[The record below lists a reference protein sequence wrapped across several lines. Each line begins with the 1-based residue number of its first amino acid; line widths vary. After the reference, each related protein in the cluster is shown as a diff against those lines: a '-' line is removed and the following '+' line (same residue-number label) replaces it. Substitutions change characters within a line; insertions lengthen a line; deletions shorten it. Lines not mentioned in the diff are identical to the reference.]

1 NPSPCSGAARYYKPV
16 SKIKAARCQGSN
28 MRDGLRAVAPPPPDG
43 ALRNIATIVIRSR
56 SMPSLLE
63 EKEAIRDL
71 MYRYCF
77 TTDREADPDKWAG
90 LFTEDGVWDGA
101 EFGRMQGHEALK
113 AFMVKATSGGGAGFR
128 HNMAN
133 MLIDGGGDTA

>member
-1 NPSPCSGAARYYKPV
+1 
-16 SKIKAARCQGSN
+16 
-28 MRDGLRAVAPPPPDG
+28 
-43 ALRNIATIVIRSR
+43 
-56 SMPSLLE
+56 MPSLLE

-90 LFTEDGVWDGA
+90 LFTEDGIWDGA
-101 EFGRMQGHEALK
+101 EFGRMQGHDALK

-133 MLIDGGGDTA
+133 MLIDVDGDTAQARSYFTLLQVGPEGPKPFYAGYYEDKFVKQGGEWLFSERVTCRT